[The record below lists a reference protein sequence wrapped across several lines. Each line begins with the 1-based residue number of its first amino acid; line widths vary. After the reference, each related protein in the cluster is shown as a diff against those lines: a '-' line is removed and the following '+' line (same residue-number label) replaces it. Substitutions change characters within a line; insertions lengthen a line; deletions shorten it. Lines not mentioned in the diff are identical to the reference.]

1 MLEGMAVKPS
11 PQPALRGGPFTVAD
25 ARRVGLRWDD
35 LQTRSWARLSRGQ
48 YAWMGLPQ
56 DALLKLEAVAQRVP
70 ASYAFSGSTAAWFL
84 GLDVAWCD
92 PIEVTIGRDV
102 PVLARAG
109 VRLRRAERLE
119 SDVIVR
125 QGFRTTSAI
134 RTICD
139 LASRRDPVESVVAVD
154 MAVRAGLV
162 KLSNLARH
170 VESHAGAK
178 GIKRLRRAVR
188 LADPRSESPMETLP
202 WRNFRL
208 VRTKRLDDR
217 SNPRIVRTIRGCRL
231 AVQPRPAFHAETVP
245 AQIVMSA
252 RGAHQAPRRI
262 GLQPA
267 LVLAPVPD
275 AVLRA
280 EHPSPA
286 IASHAGSILAGIR
299 DGLMFAFGS
308 AWFVP
313 VSAAIALSAYMLW
326 PKARPRGVDVVAGA
340 GAAVSLVGLFGLVGN
355 AGGAVGSGIDASL
368 TSLVTSVGAWALLV
382 AGLVIGL
389 IVTIHFS
396 PGALL
401 VTAVGAMRAANAER
415 ARLRDLV
422 AAPTAEKARPV
433 KSASASSDLLTRS
446 AASFAT
452 APAAPEQANVW
463 DVDEPE
469 ERLEKKPQAE
479 PVALNGEAPRELPA
493 SAPAAVLRVVAEP
506 DDDLPDIDWKLP
518 SIALLDT
525 VTARRERMADEIKRN
540 VRIIESTLQTFGVEC
555 KVVGVNPGPAVT
567 QYELQPGPG
576 VQVKR
581 ITALQNDL
589 SLALAAA
596 PLRIEAPIPGKS
608 AVGIEVPN
616 KSASL
621 VTIREVIET
630 AAFREGTNKLAL
642 VLGNDVSGQ
651 SIVADLT
658 RMPHLLIAGATGQ
671 GKSVCI
677 NALITSLLFQVTPDH
692 LRMLLIDPKRVEL
705 TGYNGLPHLALPVLV
720 ESHQAAAAL
729 RWAVAEMDRRYKLFS
744 SEGVRN
750 IASYN
755 DKATQKLARTLP
767 YVVIVIDELADLMM
781 VAAGEI
787 EELICRIAQLARAV
801 GIHLIIATQRP
812 STDIITGLIK
822 ANIPSRIAFVVGSQ
836 VDSRV
841 ILDAGGAEKLLG
853 RGDMLY
859 QPVDAG
865 KPTRIQGAFVS
876 DPEVEGVVNFWK
888 SQGGPRYMEEIL
900 EEGAG
905 TEWERGEP

>member
-1 MLEGMAVKPS
+1 ML
-11 PQPALRGGPFTVAD
+11 LI
-25 ARRVGLRWDD
+25 LI
-35 LQTRSWARLSRGQ
+35 
-48 YAWMGLPQ
+48 
-56 DALLKLEAVAQRVP
+56 ALL
-70 ASYAFSGSTAAWFL
+70 
-84 GLDVAWCD
+84 GL
-92 PIEVTIGRDV
+92 
-102 PVLARAG
+102 LA
-109 VRLRRAERLE
+109 
-119 SDVIVR
+119 
-125 QGFRTTSAI
+125 
-134 RTICD
+134 
-139 LASRRDPVESVVAVD
+139 LAS
-154 MAVRAGLV
+154 
-162 KLSNLARH
+162 N
-170 VESHAGAK
+170 
-178 GIKRLRRAVR
+178 
-188 LADPRSESPMETLP
+188 
-202 WRNFRL
+202 
-208 VRTKRLDDR
+208 
-217 SNPRIVRTIRGCRL
+217 
-231 AVQPRPAFHAETVP
+231 
-245 AQIVMSA
+245 
-252 RGAHQAPRRI
+252 
-262 GLQPA
+262 
-267 LVLAPVPD
+267 
-275 AVLRA
+275 
-280 EHPSPA
+280 
-286 IASHAGSILAGIR
+286 AGSILMGIR
-299 DGLMFAFGS
+299 GWLITSFGG

-313 VSAAIALSAYMLW
+313 VGAALALGAYLLW
-326 PKARPRGVDVVAGA
+326 PKAPRPRPVDLVSGAVAVVA
-340 GAAVSLVGLFGLVGN
+340 LVGIFGLVDH
-355 AGGAVGSGIDASL
+355 GG
-368 TSLVTSVGAWALLV
+368 SVGQAIDGPVIQVVSRPGAWVLLV
-382 AGLVIGL
+382 ALLVIGL
-389 IVTIHFS
+389 IVTVHFS

-401 VTAVGAMRAANAER
+401 ASIFAAGRTAYAER
-415 ARLRDLV
+415 LRLENLV
-422 AAPTAEKARPV
+422 SPPAPTTTKVKAPKPEPATTAELA
-433 KSASASSDLLTRS
+433 RS

-452 APAAPEQANVW
+452 PAPVLEEVRPWEIEEPDHRKPEPRAEAAG
-463 DVDEPE
+463 DE
-469 ERLEKKPQAE
+469 AE
-479 PVALNGEAPRELPA
+479 PAP
-493 SAPAAVLRVVAEP
+493 VLRVVAEP
-506 DDDLPDIDWKLP
+506 EDDLPEIDWKLP

-540 VRIIESTLQTFGVEC
+540 VKIIETTLGTFGVEC

-567 QYELQPGPG
+567 QYEIQPGPG

-621 VTIREVIET
+621 VTIREVLET

-642 VLGNDVSGQ
+642 GLGNDVSGQ

-677 NALITSLLFQVTPDH
+677 NALITSLLFQVTPAH
-692 LRMLLIDPKRVEL
+692 LRLLLIDPKRVEL

-729 RWAVAEMDRRYKLFS
+729 RWAVAEMDRRYKMFS
-744 SEGVRN
+744 AESVRN
-750 IASYN
+750 IAAYN
-755 DKATQKLARTLP
+755 EKATLKQAKQLP
-767 YVVIVIDELADLMM
+767 YIVIVIDELADLMM

-822 ANIPSRIAFVVGSQ
+822 ANIPSRIAFAVGSQ

-841 ILDAGGAEKLLG
+841 ILDTGGAEKLLG

-888 SQGGPRYMEEIL
+888 SQGPPRYMEEIL

-905 TEWERGEP
+905 TEWERGETTERKLDPLFARSARAVAAEGSASVSLVQRKFNVGYSRAGRIVDQLAEHHVVGAYQGSKSREVLMNLPDVDDLLERLGLE

>member
-1 MLEGMAVKPS
+1 MSSRQVREIAGVLLMLA
-11 PQPALRGGPFTVAD
+11 
-25 ARRVGLRWDD
+25 
-35 LQTRSWARLSRGQ
+35 
-48 YAWMGLPQ
+48 
-56 DALLKLEAVAQRVP
+56 ALL
-70 ASYAFSGSTAAWFL
+70 
-84 GLDVAWCD
+84 GL
-92 PIEVTIGRDV
+92 
-102 PVLARAG
+102 L
-109 VRLRRAERLE
+109 
-119 SDVIVR
+119 
-125 QGFRTTSAI
+125 
-134 RTICD
+134 
-139 LASRRDPVESVVAVD
+139 
-154 MAVRAGLV
+154 
-162 KLSNLARH
+162 
-170 VESHAGAK
+170 
-178 GIKRLRRAVR
+178 
-188 LADPRSESPMETLP
+188 
-202 WRNFRL
+202 
-208 VRTKRLDDR
+208 
-217 SNPRIVRTIRGCRL
+217 
-231 AVQPRPAFHAETVP
+231 
-245 AQIVMSA
+245 
-252 RGAHQAPRRI
+252 
-262 GLQPA
+262 
-267 LVLAPVPD
+267 
-275 AVLRA
+275 
-280 EHPSPA
+280 A
-286 IASHAGSILAGIR
+286 IASNAGSILGGIR
-299 DGLMFAFGS
+299 DGMLATFGT

-313 VSAAIALSAYMLW
+313 VGATLALAAYLLW
-326 PKARPRGVDVVAGA
+326 PKAPRPRTIDIVAGLV
-340 GAAVSLVGLFGLVGN
+340 AVLSLVGLFGLAAR
-355 AGGAVGSGIDASL
+355 AGG
-368 TSLVTSVGAWALLV
+368 SVGLSIDYAIGGLVGTVGTWALLI

-401 VTAVGAMRAANAER
+401 ATAVGTLRAAYAER
-415 ARLRDLV
+415 TRIRDLV
-422 AAPTAEKARPV
+422 AAPGAEKPKTARPV
-433 KSASASSDLLTRS
+433 AASNDLLTRS

-452 APAAPEQANVW
+452 APATPDHPSIW
-463 DVDEPE
+463 DVDEPDDRV
-469 ERLEKKPQAE
+469 ERKPPPAE
-479 PVALNGEAPRELPA
+479 PVAVAVEEPPPL
-493 SAPAAVLRVVAEP
+493 SAQAALRVVAEP
-506 DDDLPDIDWKLP
+506 EDDLPEIEWKLP
-518 SIALLDT
+518 SITLLDT

-540 VRIIESTLQTFGVEC
+540 VRVIESTLQTFGVEC
-555 KVVGVNPGPAVT
+555 RVVGVNPGPAVT
-567 QYELQPGPG
+567 QYEVQPGPG

-630 AAFREGTNKLAL
+630 AAFREGSNKLAL
-642 VLGNDVSGQ
+642 GLGNDVSGQ

-692 LRMLLIDPKRVEL
+692 LRLLLIDPKRVEL

-744 SEGVRN
+744 AEGVRN
-750 IASYN
+750 IAAYN
-755 DKATQKLARTLP
+755 EKASQKLARSLP

-822 ANIPSRIAFVVGSQ
+822 ANIPSRIAFAVGSQ

-888 SQGGPRYMEEIL
+888 TQGAPRYMEEIL
-900 EEGAG
+900 EEGAAS
-905 TEWERGEP
+905 EWDGERREERKLDPLFARSARAVAAEGGASVSLVQRKFNVGYSRAGRIVDQLAEHRVIGGYQGSKSREVLMTLPDVDDLLDRLGLE

>member
-1 MLEGMAVKPS
+1 MLA
-11 PQPALRGGPFTVAD
+11 
-25 ARRVGLRWDD
+25 
-35 LQTRSWARLSRGQ
+35 
-48 YAWMGLPQ
+48 
-56 DALLKLEAVAQRVP
+56 ALL
-70 ASYAFSGSTAAWFL
+70 
-84 GLDVAWCD
+84 GL
-92 PIEVTIGRDV
+92 
-102 PVLARAG
+102 L
-109 VRLRRAERLE
+109 
-119 SDVIVR
+119 
-125 QGFRTTSAI
+125 
-134 RTICD
+134 
-139 LASRRDPVESVVAVD
+139 
-154 MAVRAGLV
+154 
-162 KLSNLARH
+162 
-170 VESHAGAK
+170 
-178 GIKRLRRAVR
+178 
-188 LADPRSESPMETLP
+188 
-202 WRNFRL
+202 
-208 VRTKRLDDR
+208 
-217 SNPRIVRTIRGCRL
+217 
-231 AVQPRPAFHAETVP
+231 
-245 AQIVMSA
+245 
-252 RGAHQAPRRI
+252 
-262 GLQPA
+262 
-267 LVLAPVPD
+267 
-275 AVLRA
+275 
-280 EHPSPA
+280 A
-286 IASHAGSILAGIR
+286 IATHAGSILSGIR
-299 DGLMFAFGS
+299 EGMLSAFGS

-313 VSAAIALSAYMLW
+313 VAAAIASSAYLLW
-326 PKARPRGVDVVAGA
+326 PKAPRPRGVDVVAGLV
-340 GAAVSLVGLFGLVGN
+340 AVISLVGLFGLAAQ
-355 AGGAVGSGIDASL
+355 AGGSVGRGVDGAL
-368 TSLVTSVGAWALLV
+368 TGLVTIWGAWALLV

-396 PGALL
+396 PGALIA
-401 VTAVGAMRAANAER
+401 TAVGATRAAYAER
-415 ARLRDLV
+415 TRISNLV
-422 AAPTAEKARPV
+422 NAPASEKPKPTRPSGAAT
-433 KSASASSDLLTRS
+433 DILTRS

-452 APAAPEQANVW
+452 APAAPDQKNLW
-463 DVDEPE
+463 DFDEPE
-469 ERLEKKPQAE
+469 EKEETTRAIE
-479 PVALNGEAPRELPA
+479 PAGVVLSDEPPEPAAPR
-493 SAPAAVLRVVAEP
+493 VHVVAEP
-506 DDDLPDIDWKLP
+506 EDDLPEIEWKLP

-540 VRIIESTLQTFGVEC
+540 VKIIESTLATFSVEC

-567 QYELQPGPG
+567 QYEIQPGPG

-642 VLGNDVSGQ
+642 GLGNDVSGQ

-677 NALITSLLFQVTPDH
+677 NALITSLLFQVTPDR
-692 LRMLLIDPKRVEL
+692 LRLLLIDPKRVEL

-744 SEGVRN
+744 SESVRN
-750 IASYN
+750 IAAYN
-755 DKATQKLARTLP
+755 EKATQKLARPLP

-822 ANIPSRIAFVVGSQ
+822 ANIPSRIAFAVGSQ

-841 ILDAGGAEKLLG
+841 ILDTGGAEKLLG

-888 SQGGPRYMEEIL
+888 SQGPPRYMEEIL
-900 EEGAG
+900 EEGTA
-905 TEWERGEP
+905 TEWDGERREERKLDPLFARAARAVAAEGAASVSLVQRKFNVGYSRAGRIVDQLAEHRVVGGYQGSKSREVLMTLPDVDDLLERLGIE

>member
-1 MLEGMAVKPS
+1 M
-11 PQPALRGGPFTVAD
+11 R
-25 ARRVGLRWDD
+25 
-35 LQTRSWARLSRGQ
+35 
-48 YAWMGLPQ
+48 
-56 DALLKLEAVAQRVP
+56 
-70 ASYAFSGSTAAWFL
+70 
-84 GLDVAWCD
+84 
-92 PIEVTIGRDV
+92 
-102 PVLARAG
+102 
-109 VRLRRAERLE
+109 
-119 SDVIVR
+119 
-125 QGFRTTSAI
+125 RTTSRSSTRSGARRASSSRSKRSKRAARPRLSSRQVREIFGVLLMLAALLGLLAI
-134 RTICD
+134 
-139 LASRRDPVESVVAVD
+139 L
-154 MAVRAGLV
+154 
-162 KLSNLARH
+162 
-170 VESHAGAK
+170 SHA
-178 GIKRLRRAVR
+178 
-188 LADPRSESPMETLP
+188 D
-202 WRNFRL
+202 
-208 VRTKRLDDR
+208 
-217 SNPRIVRTIRGCRL
+217 
-231 AVQPRPAFHAETVP
+231 
-245 AQIVMSA
+245 
-252 RGAHQAPRRI
+252 
-262 GLQPA
+262 
-267 LVLAPVPD
+267 
-275 AVLRA
+275 
-280 EHPSPA
+280 
-286 IASHAGSILAGIR
+286 SILGGIR
-299 DGLMFAFGS
+299 DRMLSAFGA

-313 VSAAIALSAYMLW
+313 VVAAVAASAYLLW
-326 PKARPRGVDVVAGA
+326 PKAPRPRAVDVVAGVV
-340 GAAVSLVGLFGLVGN
+340 AVLSLVGLFGLAAH
-355 AGGAVGSGIDASL
+355 AGGSVGRGIDDSL
-368 TSLVTSVGAWALLV
+368 TAPFTAVGAWALLI

-401 VTAVGAMRAANAER
+401 MTAVEALRAANAER
-415 ARLRDLV
+415 ARLQDLV
-422 AAPTAEKARPV
+422 AAPAQDRP
-433 KSASASSDLLTRS
+433 KPAKPAPAGADMLTRS

-452 APAAPEQANVW
+452 APPAPDQKNLW
-463 DVDEPE
+463 DIDEPE
-469 ERLEKKPQAE
+469 EDEKAKAASPE
-479 PVALNGEAPRELPA
+479 PVAVAVAQAASETAPPA
-493 SAPAAVLRVVAEP
+493 LRVVAEP
-506 DDDLPDIDWKLP
+506 EDDLPEIEWKLP

-540 VRIIESTLQTFGVEC
+540 VKIIEGTLTTFGVEC
-555 KVVGVNPGPAVT
+555 KIVGVNPGPAVT
-567 QYELQPGPG
+567 QYEVQPGPG

-630 AAFREGTNKLAL
+630 AAFREGTNRLAL
-642 VLGNDVSGQ
+642 GLGNDVSGQ

-692 LRMLLIDPKRVEL
+692 LRLLLIDPKRVEL

-750 IASYN
+750 IAAYN
-755 DKATQKLARTLP
+755 DKAALKLARSLP

-822 ANIPSRIAFVVGSQ
+822 ANIPSRIAFAVGSQ

-876 DPEVEGVVNFWK
+876 DQEVEGVVAFWK
-888 SQGGPRYMEEIL
+888 SQAPGEPRYMEEIL
-900 EEGAG
+900 EEGAVS
-905 TEWERGEP
+905 EWEGGERREERKLDPLFARSARAVAAEGAASVSLVQRKFNVGYSRAGRIVDQLAEHRVIGGYQGSKSREVMMTLPDVDDLLERLGIE

>member
-1 MLEGMAVKPS
+1 MLA
-11 PQPALRGGPFTVAD
+11 
-25 ARRVGLRWDD
+25 
-35 LQTRSWARLSRGQ
+35 
-48 YAWMGLPQ
+48 
-56 DALLKLEAVAQRVP
+56 ALL
-70 ASYAFSGSTAAWFL
+70 
-84 GLDVAWCD
+84 GL
-92 PIEVTIGRDV
+92 
-102 PVLARAG
+102 LA
-109 VRLRRAERLE
+109 
-119 SDVIVR
+119 I
-125 QGFRTTSAI
+125 
-134 RTICD
+134 
-139 LASRRDPVESVVAVD
+139 
-154 MAVRAGLV
+154 
-162 KLSNLARH
+162 LSH
-170 VESHAGAK
+170 V
-178 GIKRLRRAVR
+178 
-188 LADPRSESPMETLP
+188 
-202 WRNFRL
+202 
-208 VRTKRLDDR
+208 
-217 SNPRIVRTIRGCRL
+217 
-231 AVQPRPAFHAETVP
+231 
-245 AQIVMSA
+245 
-252 RGAHQAPRRI
+252 
-262 GLQPA
+262 
-267 LVLAPVPD
+267 
-275 AVLRA
+275 
-280 EHPSPA
+280 
-286 IASHAGSILAGIR
+286 GSILSGIR
-299 DGLMFAFGS
+299 DGMLSVFGT

-313 VSAAIALSAYMLW
+313 VVAFLALGSYLLW
-326 PKARPRGVDVVAGA
+326 PKAPRPRGIDMVAGVVA
-340 GAAVSLVGLFGLVGN
+340 VLSLVGLFGLAVH
-355 AGGAVGSGIDASL
+355 AGGALGSSIDGALVG
-368 TSLVTSVGAWALLV
+368 LVGTVGAWALLI

-401 VTAVGAMRAANAER
+401 ATAVGSLRAAYAER
-415 ARLRDLV
+415 ARIRALV
-422 AAPTAEKARPV
+422 AMPPSERPRPV
-433 KSASASSDLLTRS
+433 LKAPAATSDLLTRS

-452 APAAPEQANVW
+452 APPSPDQPVLW
-463 DVDEPE
+463 DVDEVE
-469 ERLEKKPQAE
+469 EPVEKKM
-479 PVALNGEAPRELPA
+479 APT
-493 SAPAAVLRVVAEP
+493 PAAVAVDEHDHPPAPALRVVAEP
-506 DDDLPDIDWKLP
+506 EDDLPDIEWKLP
-518 SIALLDT
+518 STALLDT

-540 VRIIESTLQTFGVEC
+540 VKIIESTLETFGVDC

-567 QYELQPGPG
+567 QFEVQPGPG

-616 KSASL
+616 KAASL

-630 AAFREGTNKLAL
+630 AAFREGTNVLAL
-642 VLGNDVSGQ
+642 GLGNDVSGQ

-692 LRMLLIDPKRVEL
+692 LRLLLIDPKRVEL
-705 TGYNGLPHLALPVLV
+705 TGFNGLPHLALPVLV

-744 SEGVRN
+744 AEGVRN
-750 IASYN
+750 IAAYN
-755 DKATQKLARTLP
+755 DKAAQKLARPLP

-822 ANIPSRIAFVVGSQ
+822 ANIPSRIAFAVGSQ

-888 SQGGPRYMEEIL
+888 SQGAPRYMEEIL

-905 TEWERGEP
+905 SDWVGGERREERKLDPLFARSARAVAAEGAASVSLVQRKFNVGYSRAGRIVDQLAEHRVIGGYQGSKSREVLMTLPDVDELLERLGIE

>member
-1 MLEGMAVKPS
+1 MLA
-11 PQPALRGGPFTVAD
+11 
-25 ARRVGLRWDD
+25 
-35 LQTRSWARLSRGQ
+35 
-48 YAWMGLPQ
+48 
-56 DALLKLEAVAQRVP
+56 ALL
-70 ASYAFSGSTAAWFL
+70 
-84 GLDVAWCD
+84 GL
-92 PIEVTIGRDV
+92 
-102 PVLARAG
+102 LAI
-109 VRLRRAERLE
+109 L
-119 SDVIVR
+119 
-125 QGFRTTSAI
+125 
-134 RTICD
+134 
-139 LASRRDPVESVVAVD
+139 
-154 MAVRAGLV
+154 
-162 KLSNLARH
+162 
-170 VESHAGAK
+170 SHAG
-178 GIKRLRRAVR
+178 
-188 LADPRSESPMETLP
+188 M
-202 WRNFRL
+202 
-208 VRTKRLDDR
+208 
-217 SNPRIVRTIRGCRL
+217 
-231 AVQPRPAFHAETVP
+231 
-245 AQIVMSA
+245 
-252 RGAHQAPRRI
+252 
-262 GLQPA
+262 
-267 LVLAPVPD
+267 
-275 AVLRA
+275 
-280 EHPSPA
+280 
-286 IASHAGSILAGIR
+286 ILGGIR
-299 DGLMFAFGS
+299 DGMVALFGS

-313 VSAAIALSAYMLW
+313 VAAAIALSAWLLW
-326 PKARPRGVDVVAGA
+326 PKAPRPRTVDMVAGLVA
-340 GAAVSLVGLFGLVGN
+340 LLSLVGLFGLAAR
-355 AGGAVGSGIDASL
+355 AGGSVGSGIDAGLSGL
-368 TSLVTSVGAWALLV
+368 FTTPGAWALLI

-401 VTAVGAMRAANAER
+401 VSAVGTLRAANAER

-422 AAPTAEKARPV
+422 GPVTAERPKPAKAAPATTDA
-433 KSASASSDLLTRS
+433 LTRS

-452 APAAPEQANVW
+452 APATPGQKSLWE
-463 DVDEPE
+463 VDEPE
-469 ERLEKKPQAE
+469 DEIAEQPRAEPRAEQPPDEEPARRAE
-479 PVALNGEAPRELPA
+479 PVM
-493 SAPAAVLRVVAEP
+493 RVVAEQE
-506 DDDLPDIDWKLP
+506 DELPEIEWKLP
-518 SIALLDT
+518 AITLLDT

-540 VRIIESTLQTFGVEC
+540 VKIIETTLQTFGVEC

-567 QYELQPGPG
+567 QFEVQPGPG

-621 VTIREVIET
+621 VTIREVLET

-642 VLGNDVSGQ
+642 GLGNDVSGQ

-692 LRMLLIDPKRVEL
+692 LRLLLIDPKRVEL

-744 SEGVRN
+744 AEGVRN

-755 DKATQKLARTLP
+755 EKATLKLARSLP
-767 YVVIVIDELADLMM
+767 YIVIVIDELADLMM

-822 ANIPSRIAFVVGSQ
+822 ANIPSRIAFAVGSQ

-841 ILDAGGAEKLLG
+841 ILDTGGAEKLLG

-888 SQGGPRYMEEIL
+888 SQGGPRFMEEIL
-900 EEGAG
+900 EEGAS
-905 TEWERGEP
+905 TEWEGERREERKLDALFARSARAVAAEGAASVSLVQRKFNVGYSRAGRIVDQLAEHRVVGGYQGSKSREVLMTLPDVDELLERLGLE

>member
-1 MLEGMAVKPS
+1 
-11 PQPALRGGPFTVAD
+11 
-25 ARRVGLRWDD
+25 
-35 LQTRSWARLSRGQ
+35 
-48 YAWMGLPQ
+48 MG
-56 DALLKLEAVAQRVP
+56 
-70 ASYAFSGSTAAWFL
+70 
-84 GLDVAWCD
+84 
-92 PIEVTIGRDV
+92 
-102 PVLARAG
+102 
-109 VRLRRAERLE
+109 
-119 SDVIVR
+119 
-125 QGFRTTSAI
+125 
-134 RTICD
+134 
-139 LASRRDPVESVVAVD
+139 
-154 MAVRAGLV
+154 
-162 KLSNLARH
+162 
-170 VESHAGAK
+170 
-178 GIKRLRRAVR
+178 
-188 LADPRSESPMETLP
+188 
-202 WRNFRL
+202 
-208 VRTKRLDDR
+208 
-217 SNPRIVRTIRGCRL
+217 IRGWL
-231 AVQPRPAFHAETVP
+231 IT
-245 AQIVMSA
+245 S
-252 RGAHQAPRRI
+252 
-262 GLQPA
+262 
-267 LVLAPVPD
+267 
-275 AVLRA
+275 
-280 EHPSPA
+280 
-286 IASHAGSILAGIR
+286 
-299 DGLMFAFGS
+299 FGG

-313 VSAAIALSAYMLW
+313 VGASLALGAYLLW
-326 PKARPRGVDVVAGA
+326 PKAPRPRPVDLVSGAIAVVA
-340 GAAVSLVGLFGLVGN
+340 LVGIFGLVDHGGT
-355 AGGAVGSGIDASL
+355 AGQAIDGPVIQVVARP
-368 TSLVTSVGAWALLV
+368 GAWVLLV
-382 AGLVIGL
+382 ALLVIGL
-389 IVTIHFS
+389 IVTVHFS

-401 VTAVGAMRAANAER
+401 ATLFAAGRTAYAER
-415 ARLRDLV
+415 LRLENLV
-422 AAPTAEKARPV
+422 SPPAPASAKTKAPKAEPATTAELA
-433 KSASASSDLLTRS
+433 RS

-452 APAAPEQANVW
+452 PLPTLEEVKPWEIEEPA
-463 DVDEPE
+463 
-469 ERLEKKPQAE
+469 EKKPEARVEARHPDDDEEE
-479 PVALNGEAPRELPA
+479 PPA
-493 SAPAAVLRVVAEP
+493 LRVVAEP
-506 DDDLPDIDWKLP
+506 EDDLPEIDWKLP

-540 VRIIESTLQTFGVEC
+540 VKIIETTLGTFGVPC

-567 QYELQPGPG
+567 QYEIQPGPG

-621 VTIREVIET
+621 VTIREVLET

-642 VLGNDVSGQ
+642 GLGNDVSGQ

-692 LRMLLIDPKRVEL
+692 LRLLLIDPKRVEL

-729 RWAVAEMDRRYKLFS
+729 RWAVAEMDRRYKMFS
-744 SEGVRN
+744 AEGVRN
-750 IASYN
+750 IAAYN
-755 DKATQKLARTLP
+755 EKATQKQAKQLP

-812 STDIITGLIK
+812 SADIITGLIK
-822 ANIPSRIAFVVGSQ
+822 ANIPSRIAFAVGSQ

-841 ILDAGGAEKLLG
+841 ILDTGGAEKLLG

-900 EEGAG
+900 EEGAS
-905 TEWERGEP
+905 TEWERGETTERKLDPLFARSARAVAAEGSASVSLVQRKFNVGYSRAGRIVDQLAEHHVVGAYQGSKSREVLMNLPDVDELLERLGIE

>member
-1 MLEGMAVKPS
+1 MREIVGVLLMLG
-11 PQPALRGGPFTVAD
+11 
-25 ARRVGLRWDD
+25 
-35 LQTRSWARLSRGQ
+35 
-48 YAWMGLPQ
+48 
-56 DALLKLEAVAQRVP
+56 ALL
-70 ASYAFSGSTAAWFL
+70 G
-84 GLDVAWCD
+84 
-92 PIEVTIGRDV
+92 
-102 PVLARAG
+102 VLAI
-109 VRLRRAERLE
+109 L
-119 SDVIVR
+119 
-125 QGFRTTSAI
+125 
-134 RTICD
+134 
-139 LASRRDPVESVVAVD
+139 
-154 MAVRAGLV
+154 
-162 KLSNLARH
+162 
-170 VESHAGAK
+170 SHA
-178 GIKRLRRAVR
+178 
-188 LADPRSESPMETLP
+188 D
-202 WRNFRL
+202 
-208 VRTKRLDDR
+208 
-217 SNPRIVRTIRGCRL
+217 
-231 AVQPRPAFHAETVP
+231 
-245 AQIVMSA
+245 
-252 RGAHQAPRRI
+252 
-262 GLQPA
+262 
-267 LVLAPVPD
+267 
-275 AVLRA
+275 
-280 EHPSPA
+280 
-286 IASHAGSILAGIR
+286 SILGGIR
-299 DGLMFAFGS
+299 DRMLSAFGT

-313 VSAAIALSAYMLW
+313 VVAAIAASAYLLW
-326 PKARPRGVDVVAGA
+326 PKAPRPRAVDVVAGVV
-340 GAAVSLVGLFGLVGN
+340 AVLSLVGLFELSAQ
-355 AGGAVGSGIDASL
+355 AGGSIGRGIDDA
-368 TSLVTSVGAWALLV
+368 LVAPFTRPGAWALLI

-401 VTAVGAMRAANAER
+401 VSAVGALRAANAER
-415 ARLRDLV
+415 ARLQELV
-422 AAPTAEKARPV
+422 AVPPAEKSKPAR
-433 KSASASSDLLTRS
+433 AAQASSDRLTRS

-452 APAAPEQANVW
+452 APAAPDQKHVW
-463 DVDEPE
+463 EVDEPE
-469 ERLEKKPQAE
+469 EEAAAMAPTPE
-479 PVALNGEAPRELPA
+479 PVAVALGH
-493 SAPAAVLRVVAEP
+493 APAEPDKPVMRVVAEAE
-506 DDDLPDIDWKLP
+506 DDLPEIEWKLP
-518 SIALLDT
+518 AITLLDT

-540 VRIIESTLQTFGVEC
+540 VKIIESTLTTFGVEC

-567 QYELQPGPG
+567 QYEIQPGPG

-616 KSASL
+616 KAASL

-630 AAFREGTNKLAL
+630 AAFREGSNRLAL
-642 VLGNDVSGQ
+642 GLGNDVSGQ

-692 LRMLLIDPKRVEL
+692 MRLLLIDPKRVEL

-744 SEGVRN
+744 AEGVRN
-750 IASYN
+750 IAAYN
-755 DKATQKLARTLP
+755 DKATQRLARPLP
-767 YVVIVIDELADLMM
+767 YIVIVIDELADLMM

-822 ANIPSRIAFVVGSQ
+822 ANIPSRIAFAVGSQ

-841 ILDAGGAEKLLG
+841 ILDASGAEKLLG

-876 DPEVEGVVNFWK
+876 DPEVENVVNFWK
-888 SQGGPRYMEEIL
+888 TQAPPRYMEEIL
-900 EEGAG
+900 EEGAVS
-905 TEWERGEP
+905 EWEGGERREERKLDPLFARSARAVAADGAASVSLVQRKFNVGYSRAGRIVDQLADHRVIGAYQGSKSREVLMTLPDVDDLLERLGIE